1 MQKGIKM
8 TNEDI
13 TKDLMN
19 LKERQIKNDTKIDN
33 VINIINELRED
44 VKSTK
49 NLTEDVHIMAINM
62 ANMQKTLE
70 ETNKKVDTLSQKD
83 FNEYENNKKIVKDKV
98 ISAVAGAIGTTI
110 VGLIVWAI
118 QNFAK

>member
-1 MQKGIKM
+1 M
-8 TNEDI
+8 TNEQI
-13 TKDLMN
+13 TQDLMG

-33 VINIINELRED
+33 IMNIINELRED

-62 ANMQKTLE
+62 SNMQKKLE
-70 ETNKKVDTLSQKD
+70 ETNKKVNALSQKD

-98 ISAVAGAIGTTI
+98 ISAIAGAIGTTV
-110 VGLIVWAI
+110 VGLIIWAI

>member
-1 MQKGIKM
+1 M
-8 TNEDI
+8 TNEELV
-13 TKDLMN
+13 KDLMN
-19 LKERQIKNDTKIDN
+19 VKERQIKNDTKIDN
-33 VINIINELRED
+33 IINVINELRED

-62 ANMQKTLE
+62 SNMQKTLE
-70 ETNKKVDTLSQKD
+70 ETNKKVDVLSQKD

-98 ISAVAGAIGTTI
+98 ISAIAGAIGTTV
-110 VGLIVWAI
+110 VGLIIWAI

>member
-1 MQKGIKM
+1 M
-8 TNEDI
+8 TNEEI

-33 VINIINELRED
+33 VINIIEELRED

-83 FNEYENNKKIVKDKV
+83 FKEYESNKKIIKDKI
-98 ISAVAGAIGTTI
+98 ISAVAGAIGTAI
-110 VGLIVWAI
+110 VGLMIWAI

>member
-1 MQKGIKM
+1 M
-8 TNEDI
+8 TNEQL
-13 TKDLMN
+13 TQDLMT

-33 VINIINELRED
+33 IMNVINELRED

-62 ANMQKTLE
+62 SNMQKTLE
-70 ETNKKVDTLSQKD
+70 ETNKKVDALSQKD
-83 FNEYENNKKIVKDKV
+83 FNEYESNKKIVKDKI
-98 ISAVAGAIGTTI
+98 ISAIAGAIGTTV
-110 VGLIVWAI
+110 VGLIIWAI

>member
-1 MQKGIKM
+1 M
-8 TNEDI
+8 TNEQL
-13 TKDLMN
+13 TQDLMA

-33 VINIINELRED
+33 IMNIINELRED

-62 ANMQKTLE
+62 SNMQKTLE
-70 ETNKKVDTLSQKD
+70 ETNKKVDALSQKD

-98 ISAVAGAIGTTI
+98 ISAIAGAIGTTV
-110 VGLIVWAI
+110 VGLIIWAI

>member
-1 MQKGIKM
+1 M
-8 TNEDI
+8 TNEQLI
-13 TKDLMN
+13 QDLMT

-33 VINIINELRED
+33 IMNIINELRED

-62 ANMQKTLE
+62 SNMQKTLE
-70 ETNKKVDTLSQKD
+70 ETNKKVDALSQKD

-98 ISAVAGAIGTTI
+98 ISAIAGAIGTTV
-110 VGLIVWAI
+110 VGLIIWAI

>member
-1 MQKGIKM
+1 M

-33 VINIINELRED
+33 VINIIEELRED
-44 VKSTK
+44 IKSTK

-62 ANMQKTLE
+62 SNMQKTLE
-70 ETNKKVDTLSQKD
+70 ETNKKVDALSQKD
-83 FNEYENNKKIVKDKV
+83 FNEYESNKKIVKDKV
-98 ISAVAGAIGTTI
+98 IGAIAGAIGTTI
-110 VGLIVWAI
+110 VGLIIWAI

>member
-1 MQKGIKM
+1 M
-8 TNEDI
+8 TNEELA
-13 TKDLMN
+13 KDLMN
-19 LKERQIKNDTKIDN
+19 VKERQIKNDTKIDN
-33 VINIINELRED
+33 IMNVINELRED

-62 ANMQKTLE
+62 SNMQKTLE
-70 ETNKKVDTLSQKD
+70 ETNKKVDALSQKD

-98 ISAVAGAIGTTI
+98 ISAIAGAIGTTV
-110 VGLIVWAI
+110 VGLIIWAI

>member
-1 MQKGIKM
+1 M
-8 TNEDI
+8 TNEEI
-13 TKDLMN
+13 TKNLMN

-33 VINIINELRED
+33 VINIIEELRED

-62 ANMQKTLE
+62 SNMQKTLE
-70 ETNKKVDTLSQKD
+70 ETNKKVDVLSQKD

-98 ISAVAGAIGTTI
+98 IGAVAGAIGTTI
-110 VGLIVWAI
+110 VGLIIWAI

>member
-1 MQKGIKM
+1 M

-33 VINIINELRED
+33 VINIIEELRED

-62 ANMQKTLE
+62 SNMQKTLE
-70 ETNKKVDTLSQKD
+70 ETNKKVDVLSQKD

-98 ISAVAGAIGTTI
+98 IGAVAGAIGTTI
-110 VGLIVWAI
+110 VGLIIWAI

>member
-1 MQKGIKM
+1 M
-8 TNEDI
+8 TNEQI
-13 TKDLMN
+13 TQDLMS

-33 VINIINELRED
+33 VINVINELRED

-62 ANMQKTLE
+62 SNMQKTLE
-70 ETNKKVDTLSQKD
+70 ETNKKVDALSQKD

-98 ISAVAGAIGTTI
+98 ISAIAGAIGTTV
-110 VGLIVWAI
+110 VGLIIWAI

>member
-1 MQKGIKM
+1 M
-8 TNEDI
+8 TNEEI

-70 ETNKKVDTLSQKD
+70 ETNQKVDTLSQKD
-83 FNEYENNKKIVKDKV
+83 FKEYENNKKIVKDKV
-98 ISAVAGAIGTTI
+98 IGAVAGAIGTTI
-110 VGLIVWAI
+110 VGLIIWAI

>member
-1 MQKGIKM
+1 M
-8 TNEDI
+8 TNEQI
-13 TKDLMN
+13 TQDLMK

-33 VINIINELRED
+33 IMNVINELRDD

-49 NLTEDVHIMAINM
+49 NLAEDVHIMAINM
-62 ANMQKTLE
+62 SNMQKTVE
-70 ETNKKVDTLSQKD
+70 ETNKKVDALSQKD

-98 ISAVAGAIGTTI
+98 IGVIAGTIGTSV
-110 VGLIVWAI
+110 VGLIIWAI

>member
-1 MQKGIKM
+1 M
-8 TNEDI
+8 TNEELV
-13 TKDLMN
+13 KDLMN

-33 VINIINELRED
+33 IINVINELRED

-62 ANMQKTLE
+62 SNMKKTLE
-70 ETNKKVDTLSQKD
+70 ETNKKVDALSQKD
-83 FNEYENNKKIVKDKV
+83 YNEYENNKKIVKDKV
-98 ISAVAGAIGTTI
+98 ISAIAGAIGTTV
-110 VGLIVWAI
+110 VGLIIWAI

>member
-1 MQKGIKM
+1 M
-8 TNEDI
+8 TNEELV
-13 TKDLMN
+13 KDLMS

-33 VINIINELRED
+33 IINVINELRED

-62 ANMQKTLE
+62 SNMQKTLE
-70 ETNKKVDTLSQKD
+70 ETNKKVDALSQKD

-98 ISAVAGAIGTTI
+98 ISAIAGAIGTTV
-110 VGLIVWAI
+110 VGLIIWAI

>member
-1 MQKGIKM
+1 M
-8 TNEDI
+8 TNEQI
-13 TKDLMN
+13 TQDLMS

-33 VINIINELRED
+33 IINVINELRED

-62 ANMQKTLE
+62 SNMQKTLE
-70 ETNKKVDTLSQKD
+70 ETNKKVDALSQKD
-83 FNEYENNKKIVKDKV
+83 FNEYESNKKIVKDKV
-98 ISAVAGAIGTTI
+98 ISAIAGAIGTTV
-110 VGLIVWAI
+110 VGLIIWAV

>member
-1 MQKGIKM
+1 M
-8 TNEDI
+8 TNEQI
-13 TKDLMN
+13 TQDLMN

-33 VINIINELRED
+33 VINVINELRED

-62 ANMQKTLE
+62 SNMQKTLE
-70 ETNKKVDTLSQKD
+70 ETNKKVDALSQKD
-83 FNEYENNKKIVKDKV
+83 FNEYESNKKIVKDKV
-98 ISAVAGAIGTTI
+98 ISAIAGAIGTTV
-110 VGLIVWAI
+110 VGLIIWAI

>member
-1 MQKGIKM
+1 M
-8 TNEDI
+8 TNEELV
-13 TKDLMN
+13 KDLMN

-33 VINIINELRED
+33 IINVINELRED

-62 ANMQKTLE
+62 SNMQKTLE
-70 ETNKKVDTLSQKD
+70 ETNKKVDALSQKD
-83 FNEYENNKKIVKDKV
+83 FNEYENNKKIVKDKI
-98 ISAVAGAIGTTI
+98 ISAIAGAIGTTV
-110 VGLIVWAI
+110 VGLIIWAI

>member
-1 MQKGIKM
+1 M
-8 TNEDI
+8 TNEQL
-13 TKDLMN
+13 TQDLMT

-33 VINIINELRED
+33 IMNIINELRED

-62 ANMQKTLE
+62 SNMQKTLE
-70 ETNKKVDTLSQKD
+70 ETNKKVDALSQKD
-83 FNEYENNKKIVKDKV
+83 FNEYESNKKIVKDKV
-98 ISAVAGAIGTTI
+98 ISAIAGAIGTTV
-110 VGLIVWAI
+110 VGLIIWAI